1 MELISIGE
9 QVFAVESITKKRI
22 RKGNVEYLLKWQGW
36 SPKYS
41 TWEPEENILDPRL
54 VVAYE
59 EKEEKERALAYKRK
73 GLRPRRIVLRNIYPM
88 DLRSAHKVLVK
99 PSPRIRLSLSRSVEI
114 DQIGRRCRVG
124 YRRIEK
130 RRSRITDDVKP
141 FQQLTRS
148 PVSSNDSRE
157 KEWDRDEE
165 NEQKKKR
172 KMTNNDEN
180 TDVNQ
185 DIPSGH
191 ELSEGYNS
199 STEQEPIIT
208 VRNTENCQSS
218 LDHSAKL
225 TEDTCLMT
233 GPVLGAT
240 DGLENRKITETQL
253 TVPVT
258 NIAGGGDSERVAHD
272 ATNTDQ
278 SLQNSTNLETKVEG
292 VLDKIQ
298 NRPSV
303 IEVHMSAK
311 QEMIKETS
319 QSDTPEVEDKKEMDV
334 EVTEE
339 CKTTL
344 QVPTDQSQASST
356 IAVHPGKVIVTK
368 VTINSLTVTFKEAM
382 STEGFF
388 SDCALEL

>member
-1 MELISIGE
+1 MELIAIGE

-88 DLRSAHKVLVK
+88 DLRSAHKVLLK
-99 PSPRIRLSLSRSVEI
+99 PAPRIRLSLSRSLEI
-114 DQIGRRCRVG
+114 DQIGRRCREG
-124 YRRIEK
+124 YRRLEK
-130 RRSRITDDVKP
+130 RRPRIMDDVKP

-148 PVSSNDSRE
+148 PIFSKDFRV
-157 KEWDRDEE
+157 KEWDRVEE
-165 NEQKKKR
+165 IEQKKQR
-172 KMTNNDEN
+172 MTINDEN
-180 TDVNQ
+180 TDMNQ

-199 STEQEPIIT
+199 STEQEPIII
-208 VRNTENCQSS
+208 VRKTENCQSS
-218 LDHSAKL
+218 LDHSEKPI
-225 TEDTCLMT
+225 EDTCLMT
-233 GPVLGAT
+233 GPILGAT
-240 DGLENRKITETQL
+240 DGLENRTITETQL

-258 NIAGGGDSERVAHD
+258 NTAGGGDSEHD

-292 VLDKIQ
+292 VPDKIQ

-303 IEVHMSAK
+303 IEVHMSVK
-311 QEMIKETS
+311 QEMIRETG
-319 QSDTPEVEDKKEMDV
+319 QSDTPEVEDKSEMDV

-356 IAVHPGKVIVTK
+356 IAVHTGKVIVTK

-382 STEGFF
+382 SAEGFF

>member
-1 MELISIGE
+1 
-9 QVFAVESITKKRI
+9 
-22 RKGNVEYLLKWQGW
+22 
-36 SPKYS
+36 
-41 TWEPEENILDPRL
+41 
-54 VVAYE
+54 
-59 EKEEKERALAYKRK
+59 
-73 GLRPRRIVLRNIYPM
+73 M
-88 DLRSAHKVLVK
+88 DLRSAHKVLLK
-99 PSPRIRLSLSRSVEI
+99 PAPRIRLSLSRSLEI
-114 DQIGRRCRVG
+114 DQIGRRCREG
-124 YRRIEK
+124 YRRLEK
-130 RRSRITDDVKP
+130 RRPRIMDDVKP

-148 PVSSNDSRE
+148 PIFSKDFRV
-157 KEWDRDEE
+157 KEWDRVEE
-165 NEQKKKR
+165 IEQKKQR
-172 KMTNNDEN
+172 MTINDEN
-180 TDVNQ
+180 TDMNQ
-185 DIPSGH
+185 DIPSGRCCAASIRQLLLGYTRNVAYSGVMRPNIVKKVKKSDGDKCLNKAFSGFVFSGH

-199 STEQEPIIT
+199 STEQEPIII
-208 VRNTENCQSS
+208 VRKTENRQSS
-218 LDHSAKL
+218 LDHSEKPI
-225 TEDTCLMT
+225 EDTCLMT

-240 DGLENRKITETQL
+240 DGLENRTITETQL
-253 TVPVT
+253 TIPVT
-258 NIAGGGDSERVAHD
+258 NTAGGGDSEHD

-292 VLDKIQ
+292 VPDKIQ

-311 QEMIKETS
+311 QEMIRETG

-356 IAVHPGKVIVTK
+356 IAVHTGKVIVTK

-382 STEGFF
+382 SAQGFF